1 MKHFLILAL
10 ATLAVVFG
18 SVVRAEDNVLTEQE
32 KKDGW
37 KLLFDGKTTEGWIG
51 YRKKD
56 VPADWKV
63 VDGTLAQTGHG
74 GDLRTV
80 DKFENFELLIDWKFE
95 TEGNSGV
102 IYHCSEEGGAPYE
115 TGPEMQV
122 MIHPAGKAPGKNDG
136 GAYYDVVAPTR
147 IATKGQ
153 GEWNTFKV
161 VCNGTKVEHWV
172 NGEKV
177 VDVDTG
183 TDDFK
188 AKIAASKWGK
198 VKLFNT
204 VKNGYID
211 LQDHGSKIAFKN
223 IKIKVLPETK

>member
-1 MKHFLILAL
+1 MKANSIFTLAALAL
-10 ATLAVVFG
+10 VFSG
-18 SVVRAEDNVLTEQE
+18 VICAADNQLSEQE
-32 KKDGW
+32 AKDGW
-37 KLLFDGKTTEGWIG
+37 KLLFDGKTTEGWRG
-51 YRKKD
+51 YKKTD
-56 VPADWKV
+56 VPAAWKV
-63 VDGTLAQTGHG
+63 IDGTLAQTGGG
-74 GDLRTV
+74 GDLRTM

-95 TEGNSGV
+95 TEGNSGI
-102 IYHCSEEGGAPYE
+102 IYHCSEEGGQPYE

-122 MIHPAGKAPGKNDG
+122 MIHPADKAPGKNDG
-136 GAYYDVVAPTR
+136 GSYYDVVAPTK
-147 IATKGQ
+147 IATKGK
-153 GEWNTFKV
+153 GEWNTYKI

-183 TDDFK
+183 TEEFK

-211 LQDHGSKIAFKN
+211 IQDHGSKIAFKN